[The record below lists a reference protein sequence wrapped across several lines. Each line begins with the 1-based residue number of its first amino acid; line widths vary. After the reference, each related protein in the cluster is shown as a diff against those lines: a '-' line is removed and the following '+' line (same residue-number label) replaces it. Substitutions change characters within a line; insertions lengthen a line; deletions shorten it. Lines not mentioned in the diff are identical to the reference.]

1 MLCAL
6 VTADLSFSIED
17 SMLVFL
23 MRDKGVL
30 SSSSGDLGPGDS
42 DGVSWFE
49 LTCSS
54 LLLLRFLSLVA
65 DFGGVKPHLKDA
77 NKRSTS
83 LMLLL
88 LLLLLV
94 VDDDIFVLFRF
105 L

>member
-1 MLCAL
+1 
-6 VTADLSFSIED
+6 
-17 SMLVFL
+17 MLVFL

-65 DFGGVKPHLKDA
+65 DSAAATQHI
-77 NKRSTS
+77 S
-83 LMLLL
+83 
-88 LLLLLV
+88 
-94 VDDDIFVLFRF
+94 IYYFRF
-105 L
+105 QFHT